1 MSIFYLALPLGEK
14 MEALNESTHQEK
26 LRSDSSQTR
35 GLPKFALLS
44 CCPCGERHTTC
55 LYSFVSLSTTS
66 EMSPS
71 IMEMVKVTFLAITE
85 FELTLT
91 IDLTNVSRKIR
102 LGGFAGAHFPSAS
115 YGFLCSHYSFHSS
128 LF

>member
-1 MSIFYLALPLGEK
+1 

-26 LRSDSSQTR
+26 LRSDSSQTP
-35 GLPKFALLS
+35 GLPKFAPLS
-44 CCPCGERHTTC
+44 CYPCGERHTTC
-55 LYSFVSLSTTS
+55 LYPFVSLSTAS

-91 IDLTNVSRKIR
+91 IDLTNVSGEIR

-128 LF
+128 FF